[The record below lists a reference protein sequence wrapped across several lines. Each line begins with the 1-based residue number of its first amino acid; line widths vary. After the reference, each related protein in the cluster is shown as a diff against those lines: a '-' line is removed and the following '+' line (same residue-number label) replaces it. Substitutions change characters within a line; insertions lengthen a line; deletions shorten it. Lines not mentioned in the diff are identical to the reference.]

1 MNNQRMCKRC
11 LLADMLEDGLK
22 ERVYEYIDS
31 LNEDIKVEPK
41 IYQDRLNQCRSCD
54 KLYNGMCR
62 ACGCFVEMRAA
73 MKSNGCPDVSHRW

>member
-11 LLADMLEDGLK
+11 LLADMSEDGLK